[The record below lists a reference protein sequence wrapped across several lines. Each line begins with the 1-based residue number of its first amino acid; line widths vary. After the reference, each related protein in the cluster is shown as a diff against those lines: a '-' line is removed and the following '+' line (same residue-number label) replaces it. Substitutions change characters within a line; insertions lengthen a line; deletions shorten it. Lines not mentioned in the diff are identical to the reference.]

1 MEVVISRLMNFT
13 RRADHHMTDF
23 LVEDIIKEVDQ
34 DNEEDCG
41 GDSGGG
47 GSGGEWHWW
56 MAVVGDGGGEGGGGS
71 LIQYSIIDV
80 AFLVPQLEAKTV
92 KVLKVGTEH
101 NVADA
106 LTKVVPEIK
115 LQHCLELLNVGDPE
129 TRYPEP
135 SKMGMKATT
144 LLPGPTNNQD
154 ALAAQY
160 QLIDYVS
167 KQFFVRRL
175 VSQKRRRMLVG
186 GYDLDMS
193 YITPRILAMSF
204 PAERMKAIYRNP
216 MWQVKDVLEMRHKGH
231 YKVCNLCIE
240 EDYDPSHFNNLVERF
255 PFENDNPCS
264 STLHELRNCVK
275 VAGKGRTGLMVSS
288 YLTYTGM
295 LAEEALQVYADKR
308 TTNNLGVTIP
318 SQRRYVHYWQKS
330 LSFPDGFPPEVNI
343 PEPIT
348 KVLQQIRIYDTR
360 NIETIFIVV
369 SEMQE
374 VPGQR
379 YRPSRDICRNFC
391 KKVNDVGIVN
401 LGHFYSFLEED
412 HEGHNSEVEGSDE
425 NSSYDFYFD
434 RRIKVTGD
442 LCVTFYE
449 RNIGGRLFY
458 ACFNTAFIED
468 NLLKFSITELDK
480 VGNKAKSIAG
490 PEFRVELLFGPDNPN
505 DGEDGCNSDC

>member
-1 MEVVISRLMNFT
+1 MVDVLRTCKSLEVLGGKDQRPAYDTVIPRL
-13 RRADHHMTDF
+13 
-23 LVEDIIKEVDQ
+23 E
-34 DNEEDCG
+34 
-41 GDSGGG
+41 
-47 GSGGEWHWW
+47 
-56 MAVVGDGGGEGGGGS
+56 
-71 LIQYSIIDV
+71 
-80 AFLVPQLEAKTV
+80 
-92 KVLKVGTEH
+92 
-101 NVADA
+101 
-106 LTKVVPEIK
+106 
-115 LQHCLELLNVGDPE
+115 
-129 TRYPEP
+129 YPEP

-216 MWQVKDVLEMRHKGH
+216 MWQVKDVLEIRHKGH

-255 PFENDNPCS
+255 PFDDNHVPSLQMIKELCESVHSWLS
-264 STLHELRNCVK
+264 SDPKNTVVIHCM
-275 VAGKGRTGLMVSS
+275 AGKGRTGLMVSS

-330 LSFPDGFPPEVNI
+330 LSFRDGFPPEVNI

-369 SEMQE
+369 SEMHE

>member
-1 MEVVISRLMNFT
+1 MTAMDFRSNKLTRGDY
-13 RRADHHMTDF
+13 RRA
-23 LVEDIIKEVDQ
+23 
-34 DNEEDCG
+34 
-41 GDSGGG
+41 G
-47 GSGGEWHWW
+47 GSG
-56 MAVVGDGGGEGGGGS
+56 
-71 LIQYSIIDV
+71 
-80 AFLVPQLEAKTV
+80 
-92 KVLKVGTEH
+92 
-101 NVADA
+101 
-106 LTKVVPEIK
+106 
-115 LQHCLELLNVGDPE
+115 
-129 TRYPEP
+129 
-135 SKMGMKATT
+135 
-144 LLPGPTNNQD
+144 
-154 ALAAQY
+154 
-160 QLIDYVS
+160 
-167 KQFFVRRL
+167 
-175 VSQKRRRMLVG
+175 
-186 GYDLDMS
+186 
-193 YITPRILAMSF
+193 
-204 PAERMKAIYRNP
+204 
-216 MWQVKDVLEMRHKGH
+216 
-231 YKVCNLCIE
+231 
-240 EDYDPSHFNNLVERF
+240 
-255 PFENDNPCS
+255 CS
-264 STLHELRNCVK
+264 
-275 VAGKGRTGLMVSS
+275 
-288 YLTYTGM
+288 
-295 LAEEALQVYADKR
+295 
-308 TTNNLGVTIP
+308 

-348 KVLQQIRIYDTR
+348 KVLQQIRIYNTR

-369 SEMQE
+369 SEMHK

-505 DGEDGCNSDC
+505 DGEDGCNSDLTVDTEDTKELKKSVGDSFIERPKHKGMVVNGWVNEEETISHTAIGAFVSHCGWNLVMKASARGNQYLAWLQSGDQKESVGGVETAGLGGRAGVG